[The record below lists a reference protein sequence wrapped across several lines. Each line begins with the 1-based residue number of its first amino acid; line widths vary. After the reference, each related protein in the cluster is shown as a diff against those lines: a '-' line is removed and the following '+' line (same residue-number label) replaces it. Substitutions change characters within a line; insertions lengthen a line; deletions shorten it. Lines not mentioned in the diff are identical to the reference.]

1 MKNEKLKNNMKK
13 TFVSMVV
20 MFFVIFCKSQNY
32 DDGRSMSP
40 ILENTIK
47 IMEFVEGEGAEIV
60 RVEMDIL
67 HDEKVTYRILQEG
80 WTYLIFA
87 YGDYRVSDIDIEVYK
102 ETGSGWSL
110 IKKDNSA
117 DPTALVEIEP
127 YVSGNYAI
135 KVKGYR
141 CHTGYNSCHY
151 GLIICH
157 E

>member
-1 MKNEKLKNNMKK
+1 MLCLI
-13 TFVSMVV
+13 V
-20 MFFVIFCKSQNY
+20 CKSQNN
-32 DDGRSMSP
+32 DDGRSMVP
-40 ILENTIK
+40 ILEKTIN
-47 IMEFVEGEGAEIV
+47 IMEYVEGEGAEIV

-102 ETGSGWSL
+102 ETNSGWSL
-110 IKKDNSA
+110 VKKDNSA
-117 DPTALVEIEP
+117 DQSALVEIKP
-127 YVSGNYAI
+127 YSSGNYAI
-135 KVKGYR
+135 KVKGYKY
-141 CHTGYNSCHY
+141 HYGYESCHY